1 MARLER
7 PKTRARLDLEKF
19 RLVTSLVNT
28 SLARQLHTERM
39 EGLYTN
45 IKPTQ
50 INICFPYVSLRQIN
64 VTLQNTYA

>member
-1 MARLER
+1 MKDLALYY
-7 PKTRARLDLEKF
+7 TSNFILDENCD
-19 RLVTSLVNT
+19 TSST
-28 SLARQLHTERM
+28 RQLHTERM

-64 VTLQNTYA
+64 VTLQNTYS